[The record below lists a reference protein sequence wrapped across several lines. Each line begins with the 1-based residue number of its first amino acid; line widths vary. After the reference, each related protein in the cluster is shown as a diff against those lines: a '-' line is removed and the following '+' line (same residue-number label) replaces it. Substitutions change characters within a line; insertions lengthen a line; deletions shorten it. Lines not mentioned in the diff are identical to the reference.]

1 MGNHNKERRKTVTI
15 DEEFQKL
22 IPPLTD
28 DEYRQL
34 EENCIKEGI
43 REAILV
49 WDRGDDLVIVDGH
62 NRYKIA
68 REHNLKWSHKVMS
81 FKNRETVKAWIRCNQ
96 LGRRNLDKWQ
106 KYDVV
111 KELEEA
117 KAKEAKERQS
127 EAGGD
132 RKSENKKIGSA
143 NIGTSDFGKTR
154 EKMAALVGVSHG
166 TYDKMKKID
175 EQATPKVK
183 EAVRKGELS
192 INQAYNSTFP
202 KVLDPVRE
210 AKERHEAFQEKAKE
224 DVVDFKDAML
234 DKYDQEILYHSF
246 VQDIYK
252 MTGAVSKFGLLYQT
266 KDIEAFAEKI
276 PQELKEKIIL
286 NIGISINTL
295 DSLKKILERRK
306 Q

>member
-1 MGNHNKERRKTVTI
+1 MTI

-68 REHNLKWSHKVMS
+68 REHNLKWNHKVMNFES
-81 FKNRETVKAWIRCNQ
+81 REDAMLWMIDNQ
-96 LGRRNLDKWQ
+96 LGKRNLP
-106 KYDVV
+106 KYDKTILNLRKQEILSKKS
-111 KELEEA
+111 KEISLSNLKRGA
-117 KAKEAKERQS
+117 S
-127 EAGGD
+127 EGQ
-132 RKSENKKIGSA
+132 KSDARGRVDEQIG
-143 NIGTSDFGKTR
+143 
-154 EKMAALVGVSHG
+154 KMAGVSRD
-166 TYDKMKKID
+166 TVRKVAKI
-175 EQATPKVK
+175 EAEATPQVK

-210 AKERHEAFQEKAKE
+210 AKKEHEEFKEKVKDGVVE
-224 DVVDFKDAML
+224 FTDVKKDEINQRIIYHDFVRN
-234 DKYDQEILYHSF
+234 LY
-246 VQDIYK
+246 K
-252 MTGAVSKFGLLYQT
+252 PLTAVNGFGLLYQT
-266 KDIEAFAEKI
+266 KDMEKMIEKI
-276 PQELKEKIIL
+276 PDDLAENLVFKIDHCI
-286 NIGISINTL
+286 
-295 DSLKKILERRK
+295 KILELVRTTIERRTNEK
-306 Q
+306 H

>member
-1 MGNHNKERRKTVTI
+1 MTI

-68 REHNLKWSHKVMS
+68 REHNLKWNHKVMNFES
-81 FKNRETVKAWIRCNQ
+81 REAVKEWIIKNQ
-96 LGRRNLDKWQ
+96 FGRRNLTP
-106 KYDVV
+106 YDRSLLAL
-111 KELEEA
+111 KLKPLIAE
-117 KAKEAKERQS
+117 KAKEKQI
-127 EAGGD
+127 EAGGAV
-132 RKSENKKIGSA
+132 RQKSDKAVIDTKKELA
-143 NIGTSDFGKTR
+143 KV
-154 EKMAALVGVSHG
+154 AGVSHD
-166 TYDKMKKID
+166 TIHKVEKI
-175 EQATPKVK
+175 EAEATPQVK
-183 EAVRKGELS
+183 QAVREGKLS

-234 DKYDQEILYHSF
+234 DKYDQNIISHGFVRDLYR
-246 VQDIYK
+246 
-252 MTGAVSKFGLLYQT
+252 MGTAVKLFGLSHKKEEIEEQIAKLSEETIKNIIINIQDAIDELERT
-266 KDIEAFAEKI
+266 KK
-276 PQELKEKIIL
+276 L
-286 NIGISINTL
+286 
-295 DSLKKILERRK
+295 LERRPK
-306 Q
+306 

>member
-1 MGNHNKERRKTVTI
+1 MTI

-28 DEYRQL
+28 LEYRQL

-68 REHNLKWSHKVMS
+68 REHNLKWSHKVLS

-117 KAKEAKERQS
+117 KAKEAKERQ
-127 EAGGD
+127 
-132 RKSENKKIGSA
+132 
-143 NIGTSDFGKTR
+143 GTRTDIVPTLAQSDTGKTR
-154 EKMAALVGVSHG
+154 DKMAALVGVSHG

-175 EQATPKVK
+175 EEATPQVK
-183 EAVRKGELS
+183 ELVRKGL
-192 INQAYNSTFP
+192 ITTNQAYNTTFP
-202 KVLDPVRE
+202 KTLNPVKEATKEHEEYQEKLKSGVVDINE
-210 AKERHEAFQEKAKE
+210 AK
-224 DVVDFKDAML
+224 KDKTNQ
-234 DKYDQEILYHSF
+234 DILYNGF
-246 VQDIYK
+246 MVELYK
-252 MTGAVSKFGLLYQT
+252 VLRTVTGFGMMYT
-266 KDIEAFAEKI
+266 YKDIDKHTKKI
-276 PQELKEKIIL
+276 PQQESEDLILKL
-286 NIGISINTL
+286 DAVIGVL
-295 DSLKKILERRK
+295 DYVRTEIERSNNERN
-306 Q
+306 

>member
-1 MGNHNKERRKTVTI
+1 MTI

-62 NRYKIA
+62 NRYQIA
-68 REHNLKWSHKVMS
+68 RKNGLKWNHKVMKFES
-81 FKNRETVKAWIRCNQ
+81 REDAKEWIIKNQ
-96 LGRRNLDKWQ
+96 FGRRNLSAYDRSILALKLKPMIAEKAKKKQASHTEQGYQKSDKAEHTA
-106 KYDVV
+106 
-111 KELEEA
+111 KELA
-117 KAKEAKERQS
+117 KVA
-127 EAGGD
+127 
-132 RKSENKKIGSA
+132 
-143 NIGTSDFGKTR
+143 
-154 EKMAALVGVSHG
+154 GVSHD
-166 TYDKMKKID
+166 TIHKVEKI
-175 EQATPKVK
+175 EAEATPQVK
-183 EAVRKGELS
+183 QAVRDGKLS

-202 KVLDPVRE
+202 KVLNPARE
-210 AKERHEAFQEKAKE
+210 ARKEHEEFREKAKE
-224 DVVDFKDAML
+224 GMVDFTEAKKDKL
-234 DKYDQEILYHSF
+234 NQEILYHSF

-252 MTGAVSKFGLLYQT
+252 ATGAVSRFGLLYQT

-276 PQELKEKIIL
+276 PQELKAKIIL

>member
-1 MGNHNKERRKTVTI
+1 MTI

-68 REHNLKWSHKVMS
+68 REYNLKWNHKVMNFES
-81 FKNRETVKAWIRCNQ
+81 REAVKEWIIKNQ
-96 LGRRNLDKWQ
+96 FGRRNLTPYDRSLLALKLKPMIAEKAKKKQASHTEQGYQKSDKAEHTA
-106 KYDVV
+106 
-111 KELEEA
+111 KELA
-117 KAKEAKERQS
+117 KVA
-127 EAGGD
+127 
-132 RKSENKKIGSA
+132 
-143 NIGTSDFGKTR
+143 
-154 EKMAALVGVSHG
+154 GVSHD
-166 TYDKMKKID
+166 TIHKVEKI
-175 EQATPKVK
+175 EAEATPQVK

-224 DVVDFKDAML
+224 DVVNFKDAML
-234 DKYDQEILYHSF
+234 DKYDQNIISHGFVRDLYR
-246 VQDIYK
+246 
-252 MTGAVSKFGLLYQT
+252 MGTAVKLFGLSHKKEEIEEQIAKLSEETIKNIIINIQASIDELERT
-266 KDIEAFAEKI
+266 KK
-276 PQELKEKIIL
+276 L
-286 NIGISINTL
+286 
-295 DSLKKILERRK
+295 LERRAK
-306 Q
+306 

>member
-1 MGNHNKERRKTVTI
+1 MTI

-68 REHNLKWSHKVMS
+68 REHNLKWNHKVMHFES
-81 FKNRETVKAWIRCNQ
+81 REAVKEWIIKNQ
-96 LGRRNLDKWQ
+96 FGRRNLSPYDRSLLALKLKPLITEKAKANQVRSTENRVCQKSDKQ
-106 KYDVV
+106 KVDTK
-111 KELEEA
+111 KELA
-117 KAKEAKERQS
+117 KVA
-127 EAGGD
+127 
-132 RKSENKKIGSA
+132 
-143 NIGTSDFGKTR
+143 
-154 EKMAALVGVSHG
+154 GVSHD
-166 TYDKMKKID
+166 TIHKVEKI
-175 EQATPKVK
+175 EAEATPQVK
-183 EAVRKGELS
+183 EAVRQGKLS

-234 DKYDQEILYHSF
+234 DKYDQNIISHGFVRDLYR
-246 VQDIYK
+246 
-252 MTGAVSKFGLLYQT
+252 MGTAVKLFGLSHKKEEIEEQIAKLSEETIKNIIINIQASIDELERT
-266 KDIEAFAEKI
+266 KK
-276 PQELKEKIIL
+276 L
-286 NIGISINTL
+286 
-295 DSLKKILERRK
+295 LERRGK
-306 Q
+306 

>member
-1 MGNHNKERRKTVTI
+1 MTI

-68 REHNLKWSHKVMS
+68 REHNLKWNHKVMNFES
-81 FKNRETVKAWIRCNQ
+81 REDAIAWICDNQ
-96 LGRRNLDKWQ
+96 LGRRNLPTADKVILADR
-106 KYDVV
+106 KH
-111 KELEEA
+111 EA
-117 KAKEAKERQS
+117 LAAIAKRKQMMGKSDPDKKSCQGMSAKEKNKIDRQNKTDYKIAKI
-127 EAGGD
+127 A
-132 RKSENKKIGSA
+132 
-143 NIGTSDFGKTR
+143 
-154 EKMAALVGVSHG
+154 GVSED
-166 TYDKMKKID
+166 TVRKVRKI
-175 EQATPKVK
+175 EAEATPQVK
-183 EAVRKGELS
+183 EAVRQGKLS

-224 DVVDFKDAML
+224 DVVDFKEAML
-234 DKYDQEILYHSF
+234 DKYDQNIIYHDFVRNLY
-246 VQDIYK
+246 K
-252 MTGAVSKFGLLYQT
+252 PLTAVNGFGLLYRT
-266 KDIEAFAEKI
+266 KDMEKMIEKI
-276 PQELKEKIIL
+276 PDDLAENLVFKINHCI
-286 NIGISINTL
+286 
-295 DSLKKILERRK
+295 KILELVRTTIERRK
-306 Q
+306 NEKH

>member
-1 MGNHNKERRKTVTI
+1 MTI
-15 DEEFQKL
+15 DEEFQNL

-68 REHNLKWSHKVMS
+68 REHNLKWNHKVMNFES
-81 FKNRETVKAWIRCNQ
+81 REAVKEWIIKNQ
-96 LGRRNLDKWQ
+96 FGRRNLTA
-106 KYDVV
+106 YDRSLLAL
-111 KELEEA
+111 KLKPLIAE
-117 KAKEAKERQS
+117 KAKERQIQ
-127 EAGGD
+127 GGKEKVVQ
-132 RKSENKKIGSA
+132 KSA
-143 NIGTSDFGKTR
+143 QAKTR
-154 EKMAALVGVSHG
+154 DELAKVAGVSHD
-166 TYDKMKKID
+166 TIHKVEKI
-175 EQATPKVK
+175 EAEATPQVK
-183 EAVRKGELS
+183 QAVRDGKLS

-234 DKYDQEILYHSF
+234 DKYDQNIISHGFVRDLYR
-246 VQDIYK
+246 
-252 MTGAVSKFGLLYQT
+252 MGTAVKLFGLSHKKEEIEEQIAKLSEETIKNIIINIQASIDELERT
-266 KDIEAFAEKI
+266 KK
-276 PQELKEKIIL
+276 L
-286 NIGISINTL
+286 
-295 DSLKKILERRK
+295 LERRAK
-306 Q
+306 

>member
-1 MGNHNKERRKTVTI
+1 MTI

-68 REHNLKWSHKVMS
+68 REHNLKWSHKVMNFES
-81 FKNRETVKAWIRCNQ
+81 REAVKEWIIKNQ
-96 LGRRNLDKWQ
+96 FGRRNLTP
-106 KYDVV
+106 YDRSLLAL
-111 KELEEA
+111 KLKPLIAE
-117 KAKEAKERQS
+117 KAKERQIQ
-127 EAGGD
+127 GGKEKVVQ
-132 RKSENKKIGSA
+132 KSA
-143 NIGTSDFGKTR
+143 QAKTR
-154 EKMAALVGVSHG
+154 DELAKVAGVSHD
-166 TYDKMKKID
+166 TIHKVEKI
-175 EQATPKVK
+175 EAEATPQVK
-183 EAVRKGELS
+183 QAVRDGKLS

-202 KVLDPVRE
+202 KVLDPVKE

-234 DKYDQEILYHSF
+234 DKYDQNIISHGFVRDLYR
-246 VQDIYK
+246 
-252 MTGAVSKFGLLYQT
+252 MGTAVKLFGLSHKKEEIEEQIAKLSEETIKNIIINIQASIDELERT
-266 KDIEAFAEKI
+266 KK
-276 PQELKEKIIL
+276 L
-286 NIGISINTL
+286 
-295 DSLKKILERRK
+295 LERRGK
-306 Q
+306 